1 MIVKIAILQ
10 AALVA
15 SQAIYMYVSS
25 TEQFRKRRMLFLAC
39 IPFVAAFPVAV
50 YAQDKEAYTLYLYS
64 LVMCMV
70 IAAFADVV
78 CAAAVNREYLTD
90 RTVRRFHYAYFLIC
104 IITSV
109 FGHFSLVAKGAAVL
123 VLACLF
129 YYQHF
134 MRRHPAS
141 EFLKAV
147 PLAVVSLFCA
157 WVCTGIKG
165 I

>member
-1 MIVKIAILQ
+1 MTVKIAILQ

-25 TEQFRKRRMLFLAC
+25 TEQFIKRRMLFLIC

-50 YAQDKEAYTLYLYS
+50 HAQDQEAYTLYLYS

-70 IAAFADVV
+70 IAAFADVI
-78 CAAAVNREYLTD
+78 CAAASNREYLTD
-90 RTVRRFHYAYFLIC
+90 QTVRRFHYAYFLIC

-109 FGHFSLVAKGAAVL
+109 FGHFSLAAKGAAVL
-123 VLACLF
+123 LLACVF

-134 MRRHPAS
+134 IKRHSAA
-141 EFLKAV
+141 ELLKAV
-147 PLAVVSLFCA
+147 PLAAISFLCA
-157 WVCTGIKG
+157 WISTGIEG

>member
-1 MIVKIAILQ
+1 MTVKIAILQ

-25 TEQFRKRRMLFLAC
+25 TEQFRKRRMLFLIC

-70 IAAFADVV
+70 IAAFADVI
-78 CAAAVNREYLTD
+78 CAAAANREYLTD
-90 RTVRRFHYAYFLIC
+90 QTVRRFHYAYFLIC

-109 FGHFSLVAKGAAVL
+109 FGHFSLAAKGAAVL
-123 VLACLF
+123 LLACVF
-129 YYQHF
+129 YYQYF
-134 MRRHPAS
+134 IKKNTAS
-141 EFLKAV
+141 ELLKAV
-147 PLAVVSLFCA
+147 PLAAISFFCA

>member
-1 MIVKIAILQ
+1 MTVKIAILQ

-25 TEQFRKRRMLFLAC
+25 TEQFKKRRVLFLAC
-39 IPFVAAFPVAV
+39 IPFVAAFPVSV
-50 YAQDKEAYTLYLYS
+50 YAQDQEAYTLYLYS

-78 CAAAVNREYLTD
+78 CAAAANREYLTD

-109 FGHFSLVAKGAAVL
+109 LGHFSLAAKGAAVL
-123 VLACLF
+123 LLACVFF
-129 YYQHF
+129 YQYF
-134 MRRHPAS
+134 IKRYPPS
-141 EFLKAV
+141 ELLKAV
-147 PLAVVSLFCA
+147 PLAAVSFLCA
-157 WVCTGIKG
+157 WACTGIRS